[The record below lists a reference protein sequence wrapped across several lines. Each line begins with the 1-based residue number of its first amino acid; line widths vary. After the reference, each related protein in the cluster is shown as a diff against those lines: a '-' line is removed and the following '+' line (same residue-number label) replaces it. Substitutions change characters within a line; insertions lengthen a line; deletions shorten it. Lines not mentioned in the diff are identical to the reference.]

1 MPTRKQRR
9 RAAKEKRHDYETV
22 WVDGEGNELDE
33 PPEGAELELES
44 RRNGKAD
51 TKPAAKGKARQQKS
65 GRALRVPPEPSW
77 RRAGRRAGLLGVVVF
92 ALFYLTSHKNGS
104 SIVSVLLISV
114 LYTALFIPFTYAVDR
129 YAYNRYL
136 KRSEGGTKQPTK
148 KR

>member
-22 WVDGEGNELDE
+22 WVDAEGNELEE
-33 PPEGAELELES
+33 PPEEALVEAES
-44 RRNGKAD
+44 RRNAKTDG
-51 TKPAAKGKARQQKS
+51 KPAAKGKTQPQRG
-65 GRALRVPPEPSW
+65 GRAVRTPPPPSW
-77 RRAGRRAGLLGVVVF
+77 QRAGRRAGLLGVVVF
-92 ALFYLTSHKNGS
+92 ALFYLTSRSKGGS
-104 SIVSVLLISV
+104 LISVLAISV

-136 KRSEGGTKQPTK
+136 KRTQGGTKPPA